1 MARRNST
8 TQPEN
13 SEATVA
19 DQENTEAPTTEPTET
34 PTEGADGKAEVEI
47 DLTAFKEA
55 AEAAVAK
62 RDESTGEIPLAEVE
76 PVNVQYRA
84 LDGIKPKNAAK
95 NWLEDEM
102 KAAITKLNVQLARA
116 YSIVRDN
123 LSAGTGTKS
132 EKQPADPTAAY
143 VNKVAAHVLALDLIR
158 SNVPEDVDTDK
169 ASGQVEELV
178 TSLKEQVDSYQAWV
192 TNEAEDKG
200 EAPEVSPVVRTAF
213 KLAQGKASGGGR
225 VSGGSGVR
233 RDIGKHIQS
242 AFADLED
249 GAFLS
254 IAQIANHTSE
264 EYGQDHPSQGAV
276 SARLF
281 PASGG
286 ETTVPGVRKAA
297 AEGDRPRGA
306 VKDVSKS

>member
-8 TQPEN
+8 TQPET

-19 DQENTEAPTTEPTET
+19 DQENTEGTVTESTET
-34 PTEGADGKAEVEI
+34 PSTETKAEVEI

-62 RDESTGEIPLAEVE
+62 RDDSTGEIPLAEVE
-76 PVNVQYRA
+76 PVNVAYRA

-95 NWLEDEM
+95 NWLEEEM
-102 KAAITKLNVQLARA
+102 KGAITKLNVQLARA

-123 LSAGTGTKS
+123 LSAGTGTKA
-132 EKQPADPTAAY
+132 EKAPADPTTAF
-143 VNKVAAHVLALDLIR
+143 VNKVAAHRLALAMVEA
-158 SNVPEDVDTDK
+158 SVPEGVDTEK
-169 ASGQVEELV
+169 ALPQVEELV
-178 TSLKEQVDSYQAWV
+178 TSLKEQVEQFQAWQD
-192 TNEAEDKG
+192 NEAEDKG
-200 EAPEVSPVVRTAF
+200 DAPEVSPVVRTAF
-213 KLAQGKASGGGR
+213 KLSAGKASGGGR

-233 RDIGKHIQS
+233 RDIGKHIQA

-249 GAFLS
+249 GARLS
-254 IAQIANHTSE
+254 IAQIANFTSE

-297 AEGDRPRGA
+297 AEGDLPRGA